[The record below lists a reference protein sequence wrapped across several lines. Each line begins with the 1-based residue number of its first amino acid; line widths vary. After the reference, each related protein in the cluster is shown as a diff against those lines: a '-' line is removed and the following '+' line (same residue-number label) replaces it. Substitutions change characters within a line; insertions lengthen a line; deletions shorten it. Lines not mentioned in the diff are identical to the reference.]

1 MVLATFRALVRVCF
15 DKMHW
20 SGVFCAWNL
29 NQVQTVVWAETCT
42 FANLLPISH
51 FCAAIAQSPL
61 KPFNVK
67 HNSEF
72 SMKCNLALFS
82 SWNLAR
88 IPSWSK
94 SSSRV
99 SGGLDKLWRNCPA
112 VFYFSNR
119 QRQRNQHKCYFLFL
133 TWKKISCVK
142 FKLRYFVMR
151 QYVSQIYPVL
161 WRGNFCR
168 KFMHFWV

>member
-1 MVLATFRALVRVCF
+1 MNNLIEDLLRIFSGKQFNTEMRQ
-15 DKMHW
+15 DKNGAGNVQGSCQSLFWQNSLSRCILCMI
-20 SGVFCAWNL
+20 L

-119 QRQRNQHKCYFLFL
+119 QRQRNQHKWAKIWLF
-133 TWKKISCVK
+133 V
-142 FKLRYFVMR
+142 
-151 QYVSQIYPVL
+151 
-161 WRGNFCR
+161 
-168 KFMHFWV
+168 HH